1 MPAPTLPFY
10 DWKACPFEGC
20 AYRQWIARKSVVS
33 YDTWKN
39 DRRPI
44 AQISKG
50 DTVFGVTG
58 VVITF
63 APGLIRVDRDLP
75 DSNLKR
81 GDTILTY
88 TYRGEGFSAV
98 WFKGKYYTEFDISF
112 TKWPDGQGCGGA
124 HCAATY
130 VELGKKVW
138 WAEVKLKS
146 GRAAWVN
153 MEEADFEG
161 IDLLGGNET
170 CSSRDRRERLLLDAK
185 HSAARLCEPLQNR
198 SFRRR
203 SPALSLPSVGDTSTT
218 VRAGG
223 SSGAERSSGTSPQAA
238 GTGPESLRS

>member
-1 MPAPTLPFY
+1 MTGKPVRLRVVPTVNGSPANPL
-10 DWKACPFEGC
+10 
-20 AYRQWIARKSVVS
+20 S

-63 APGLIRVDRDLP
+63 APGVIRVDRDLP
-75 DSNLKR
+75 DSNLTR

-124 HCAATY
+124 LRSHLCRPR
-130 VELGKKVW
+130 K
-138 WAEVKLKS
+138 
-146 GRAAWVN
+146 
-153 MEEADFEG
+153 EG
-161 IDLLGGNET
+161 L
-170 CSSRDRRERLLLDAK
+170 
-185 HSAARLCEPLQNR
+185 
-198 SFRRR
+198 
-203 SPALSLPSVGDTSTT
+203 V
-218 VRAGG
+218 GG
-223 SSGAERSSGTSPQAA
+223 SKAEIRPNGLGEYGGS
-238 GTGPESLRS
+238 RF

>member
-1 MPAPTLPFY
+1 MRRIGFAMVLSAIVSSAVCQEPESKDMPAATLPFF

-39 DRRPI
+39 DRRPV

-50 DTVFGVTG
+50 DTVFGLTG

-63 APGLIRVDRDLP
+63 APGVIRVDRDLP
-75 DSNLKR
+75 DSNLER

-130 VELGKKVW
+130 VDLGKRVW

-146 GRAAWVN
+146 GRTAWVN

-161 IDLLGGNET
+161 IDLLGGKET
-170 CSSRDRRERLLLDAK
+170 CSMSDRVLDSK
-185 HSAARLCEPLQNR
+185 HPAAWLCGPLPSR

-203 SPALSLPSVGDTSTT
+203 SPALSLPS
-218 VRAGG
+218 A
-223 SSGAERSSGTSPQAA
+223 
-238 GTGPESLRS
+238 